1 MEMAMVL
8 SEMRGAVAVLTLNN
22 AAQYNALAW
31 DLLRE
36 LNAALDA
43 AIADENARCILLTG
57 AGKGFCSGAQ
67 FGGDTFAQ
75 GEKIADAMRDLV
87 NPVIAKMRAS
97 PKPIVTAINGPAA
110 GAGVGV
116 ALAGDMV
123 IAARSAKFILSFVR
137 LGATLDGGT
146 SLFLQRAIG
155 VARAR
160 VLALTG
166 EPLSGE
172 QAADWGLIW
181 KCVDDSVLMEEA
193 MTAAQK
199 LAAGPPLSMAAI
211 KAQFDSAWDAGL
223 AETLEREAS
232 DQAASFRTQ
241 DLREGAA
248 AFMEKRAPKFS
259 GR

>member
-1 MEMAMVL
+1 MSML
-8 SEMRGAVAVLTLNN
+8 ISDRQGAVAVLTLNN
-22 AAQYNALAW
+22 PAQYNALAW
-31 DLLRE
+31 GMLSE
-36 LNAALDA
+36 LDAVLDA
-43 AIADENARCILLTG
+43 ALADRDVRAILLTG

-67 FGGDTFAQ
+67 FGGETFAM
-75 GEKIADAMRDLV
+75 GDKIADTMRSHLT
-87 NPVIAKMRAS
+87 PVIEKMRTS
-97 PKPIVTAINGPAA
+97 PKPVVTAINGPSA
-110 GAGVGV
+110 GAGVGI
-116 ALAGDMV
+116 ALAGDVV

-166 EPLSGE
+166 EPLSAE

-181 KCVDDSVLMEEA
+181 KCVDDSALMEEA
-193 MTAAQK
+193 MAMAQR

-211 KAQFDSAWDAGL
+211 KTQFDAAWDAGL
-223 AETLEREAS
+223 SETLEREAA
-232 DQAASFRTQ
+232 DQAAAFRTL
-241 DLREGAA
+241 DLREGAT
-248 AFMEKRAPKFS
+248 AFVEKRAPKFS

>member
-181 KCVDDSVLMEEA
+181 KCVDDAVLMEEA
-193 MTAAQK
+193 MVAAQK

-211 KAQFDSAWDAGL
+211 KAQFDSAWDASL
-223 AETLEREAS
+223 AETLEREAA

-248 AFMEKRAPKFS
+248 AFVEKRAPKFS

>member
-1 MEMAMVL
+1 MAMVI
-8 SEMRGAVAVLTLNN
+8 SQKKGAVAVLTLDNP
-22 AAQYNALAW
+22 AQYNALAW
-31 DLLRE
+31 ELLRD
-36 LNAALDA
+36 LDAALDA
-43 AIADENARCILLTG
+43 ALADRDVRAILLTG

-87 NPVIAKMRAS
+87 NPVIEKMRNS
-97 PKPIVTAINGPAA
+97 PKPIVTAINGPSA
-110 GAGVGV
+110 GAGVGL

-123 IAARSAKFILSFVR
+123 IAARSARFILSFVR

-160 VLALTG
+160 ALALTG
-166 EPLSGE
+166 EPLTGE
-172 QAADWGLIW
+172 LAAEWGLIW
-181 KCVDDSVLMEEA
+181 KCVEDGDLMEEA
-193 MTAAQK
+193 MAAAQK
-199 LAAGPPLSMAAI
+199 LAAGPPIAIAAI
-211 KAQFDSAWDAGL
+211 KAQLEAAWTADL
-223 AETLEREAS
+223 ATTLEREAV
-232 DQAASFRTQ
+232 DQAEAFRTA

-248 AFMEKRAPKFS
+248 AFVEKRTPRFV

>member
-1 MEMAMVL
+1 MEMVI
-8 SEMRGAVAVLTLNN
+8 SERQGAVAVLTLNN
-22 AAQYNALAW
+22 PAQYNALAW
-31 DLLRE
+31 QLLRD

-43 AIADENARCILLTG
+43 ALEDTDVRAILITG
-57 AGKGFCSGAQ
+57 AGKGFCAGAQ
-67 FGGDTFAQ
+67 FGGDTFEQ

-87 NPVIAKMRAS
+87 NPVIEKMRAS
-97 PKPIVTAINGPAA
+97 RKPVVTAVNGPAA

-123 IAARSAKFILSFVR
+123 FAARSARFILSFVR

-172 QAADWGLIW
+172 RAAEWGLVW
-181 KCVDDSVLMEEA
+181 KCVDDDALMEEA
-193 MTAAQK
+193 MAAAQK
-199 LAAGPPLSMAAI
+199 LAAGPPLAMAAI
-211 KAQFDSAWDAGL
+211 KAQLEAAWTDDL
-223 AETLEREAS
+223 AAMLEREAV
-232 DQAASFRTQ
+232 DQAEAFKTQ

-248 AFMEKRAPKFS
+248 AFVEKRAPRFA

>member
-1 MEMAMVL
+1 MEMVI
-8 SEMRGAVAVLTLNN
+8 SERQGAVAVLTLNN
-22 AAQYNALAW
+22 PAQYNALAW
-31 DLLRE
+31 QLLRD

-43 AIADENARCILLTG
+43 ALEDTDVRAILITG
-57 AGKGFCSGAQ
+57 AGKGFCAGAQ
-67 FGGDTFAQ
+67 FGGDTFEQ
-75 GEKIADAMRDLV
+75 GGKIADAMRDLV
-87 NPVIAKMRAS
+87 NPVIEKMRAS
-97 PKPIVTAINGPAA
+97 RKPVVTAVNGPAA

-123 IAARSAKFILSFVR
+123 FAARSARFILSFVR
-137 LGATLDGGT
+137 LGASLDGGT

-172 QAADWGLIW
+172 RAAEWGLVW
-181 KCVDDSVLMEEA
+181 KCVDDDALMEEA
-193 MTAAQK
+193 MAAAQK
-199 LAAGPPLSMAAI
+199 LAAGPPLAMAAI
-211 KAQFDSAWDAGL
+211 KAQLEAAWTDDL
-223 AETLEREAS
+223 AAMLEREAV
-232 DQAASFRTQ
+232 DQAEAFKTQ

-248 AFMEKRAPKFS
+248 AFVEKRAPRFA

>member
-1 MEMAMVL
+1 MAMVI
-8 SEMRGAVAVLTLNN
+8 SDRQGAVAVLTLNN
-22 AAQYNALAW
+22 PAQYNALAW
-31 DLLRE
+31 QLLRD

-43 AIADENARCILLTG
+43 AAADSDVRAILITG
-57 AGKGFCSGAQ
+57 AGKGFCAGAQ
-67 FGGDTFAQ
+67 FGGDTFEQ

-87 NPVIAKMRAS
+87 NPVIEKMRAS
-97 PKPIVTAINGPAA
+97 RKPVVTAVNGPAA

-123 IAARSAKFILSFVR
+123 FAARSARFILSFVR
-137 LGATLDGGT
+137 LGASLDGGT

-172 QAADWGLIW
+172 RAAEWGLVW
-181 KCVDDSVLMEEA
+181 KCVDDDALMEEA
-193 MTAAQK
+193 MAAAQK
-199 LAAGPPLSMAAI
+199 LAAGPPLAMAAI
-211 KAQFDSAWDAGL
+211 KAQLEAAWTDDL
-223 AETLEREAS
+223 AAMLEREAV
-232 DQAASFRTQ
+232 DQAEAFKTQ

-248 AFMEKRAPKFS
+248 AFVEKRAPRFA

>member
-1 MEMAMVL
+1 MEMVI
-8 SEMRGAVAVLTLNN
+8 SERQGAVAVLTLNN
-22 AAQYNALAW
+22 PAQYNALAW
-31 DLLRE
+31 QLLRD

-43 AIADENARCILLTG
+43 ALEDTDVRAILITG
-57 AGKGFCSGAQ
+57 AGKGFCAGAQ
-67 FGGDTFAQ
+67 FGGDTFEQ
-75 GEKIADAMRDLV
+75 GGKIADAMRDLV
-87 NPVIAKMRAS
+87 NPVIEKMRAS
-97 PKPIVTAINGPAA
+97 RTPVVTAVNGPAA

-123 IAARSAKFILSFVR
+123 LAARSARFILSFVR

-172 QAADWGLIW
+172 RAAEWGLVW
-181 KCVDDSVLMEEA
+181 KCVDDDALMEEA
-193 MTAAQK
+193 MAAAQK
-199 LAAGPPLSMAAI
+199 LAAGPPLAMAAI
-211 KAQFDSAWDAGL
+211 KAQLEAAWTDDL
-223 AETLEREAS
+223 AAMLEREAV
-232 DQAASFRTQ
+232 DQAEAFKTQ

-248 AFMEKRAPKFS
+248 AFVEKRAPRFA

>member
-1 MEMAMVL
+1 MEMVI
-8 SEMRGAVAVLTLNN
+8 SERQGAVAVLTLNN
-22 AAQYNALAW
+22 PAQYNALAW
-31 DLLRE
+31 QLLRD

-43 AIADENARCILLTG
+43 ALEDTDVRAILITG
-57 AGKGFCSGAQ
+57 AGKGFCAGAQ
-67 FGGDTFAQ
+67 FGGDTFEQ

-87 NPVIAKMRAS
+87 NPVIEKMRAS
-97 PKPIVTAINGPAA
+97 RKPVVTAVNGPAA

-123 IAARSAKFILSFVR
+123 FAARSARFILSFVR
-137 LGATLDGGT
+137 LGASLDGGT

-172 QAADWGLIW
+172 RAAEWGLVW
-181 KCVDDSVLMEEA
+181 KCVDDDALMEEA
-193 MTAAQK
+193 MAAAQK
-199 LAAGPPLSMAAI
+199 LAAGPPLAMAAI
-211 KAQFDSAWDAGL
+211 KAQLEAAWTDDL
-223 AETLEREAS
+223 AAMLEREAV
-232 DQAASFRTQ
+232 DQAEAFKTQ

-248 AFMEKRAPKFS
+248 AFVEKRAPRFA

>member
-1 MEMAMVL
+1 MEMVI
-8 SEMRGAVAVLTLNN
+8 SERQGAVAVLTLNN
-22 AAQYNALAW
+22 PAQYNALAW
-31 DLLRE
+31 QLLRD

-43 AIADENARCILLTG
+43 ALEDTDVRAILITG
-57 AGKGFCSGAQ
+57 AGKGFCAGSQ
-67 FGGDTFAQ
+67 FGGDTFEQ
-75 GEKIADAMRDLV
+75 GGKIADAMRDLV
-87 NPVIAKMRAS
+87 NPVIEKMRAS
-97 PKPIVTAINGPAA
+97 RKPVVTAVNGPAA

-123 IAARSAKFILSFVR
+123 LAARSARFILSFVR

-172 QAADWGLIW
+172 RAAEWGLVW
-181 KCVDDSVLMEEA
+181 KCVDDDALMEEA
-193 MTAAQK
+193 MAAAQK
-199 LAAGPPLSMAAI
+199 LAAGPPLAMAAI
-211 KAQFDSAWDAGL
+211 KAQLEAAWTDDL
-223 AETLEREAS
+223 AAMLEREAV
-232 DQAASFRTQ
+232 DQAEAFKTQ

-248 AFMEKRAPKFS
+248 AFVEKRAPRFA

>member
-1 MEMAMVL
+1 MEMVI
-8 SEMRGAVAVLTLNN
+8 SERQGAVAVLTLNN
-22 AAQYNALAW
+22 PAQYNALAW
-31 DLLRE
+31 QLLRD

-43 AIADENARCILLTG
+43 ALEDTDVRAILITG
-57 AGKGFCSGAQ
+57 AGKGFCAGAQ
-67 FGGDTFAQ
+67 FGGDTFEQ
-75 GEKIADAMRDLV
+75 GGKIADAMRDLV
-87 NPVIAKMRAS
+87 NPVIEKMRAS
-97 PKPIVTAINGPAA
+97 RKPVVTAVNGPAA

-123 IAARSAKFILSFVR
+123 LAARSARFILSFVR

-172 QAADWGLIW
+172 RAAEWGLVW
-181 KCVDDSVLMEEA
+181 KCVDDDALMEEA
-193 MTAAQK
+193 MAAAQK
-199 LAAGPPLSMAAI
+199 LAAGPPLAMAAI
-211 KAQFDSAWDAGL
+211 KAQLEAAWTDDL
-223 AETLEREAS
+223 AAMLEREAV
-232 DQAASFRTQ
+232 DQAEAFKTQ

-248 AFMEKRAPKFS
+248 AFVEKRAPRFA